1 MIQVVRL
8 RDLRLD
14 FNYGYPNVPY
24 QDSSGKSLKKL
35 GVMTP
40 LQILCSFQTWNAK
53 AIGDRLHDVLEQL
66 IRVFYFSVFWHLDL

>member
-1 MIQVVRL
+1 MMQVVRQ

-14 FNYGYPNVPY
+14 FNYGYPNIPY
-24 QDSSGKSLKKL
+24 QETSGKSLKKL

-53 AIGDRLHDVLEQL
+53 SIDEGLHDVLQQL
-66 IRVFYFSVFWHLDL
+66 IQV